1 MNPTTVTLG
10 RILITPAVEECIDR
24 PDLDKALGRHA
35 HGDWGDLNPDDYRRN
50 ELALR
55 EGGRLFSAYSDR
67 RDIRFW
73 IITEADRAVTT
84 VLLPADY

>member
-35 HGDWGDLNPDDYRRN
+35 RGDWGDLNPDDYRRN

-67 RDIRFW
+67 RDIRFY

>member
-35 HGDWGDLNPDDYRRN
+35 RGDWGDLNPDDYRQN

-55 EGGRLFSAYSDR
+55 EGGRLLSVYSDR

-84 VLLPADY
+84 VLLPAEY

>member
-24 PDLDKALGRHA
+24 PDLDQALGRHA
-35 HGDWGDLNPDDYRRN
+35 RGDWGDLNPDDCRRN

-55 EGGRLFSAYSDR
+55 EGGRLFSVYSDR
-67 RDIRFW
+67 RDTRFY

-84 VLLPADY
+84 VLLPGDC

>member
-10 RILITPAVEECIDR
+10 RILITPAIEECIDR
-24 PDLDKALGRHA
+24 PDLDNALGRHA
-35 HGDWGDLNPDDYRRN
+35 RGDWGDLNPDDYRRN

-84 VLLPADY
+84 VLLPAEY